1 MLVSAFI
8 NTLFLR
14 KLYAGILKIK
24 CLKSF
29 FLKIHSVQGGG
40 KQVCITTEMDMLNI
54 LSFFV
59 EAWKKLLIVYE
70 TWEWLLKLDMYKNWN
85 TWLISST

>member
-1 MLVSAFI
+1 
-8 NTLFLR
+8 
-14 KLYAGILKIK
+14 
-24 CLKSF
+24 
-29 FLKIHSVQGGG
+29 
-40 KQVCITTEMDMLNI
+40 MLNI